1 MTCSDLID
9 AKKEVKHAESQR
21 SIVLLISS
29 KIQYI
34 FISLIDLKAKR
45 LTEVLYKLVKE
56 NKMKQLINKLKTIQ

>member
-56 NKMKQLINKLKTIQ
+56 NKMKQLINKLKTIR

>member
-1 MTCSDLID
+1 MACSDLID

>member
-9 AKKEVKHAESQR
+9 AKKKVKHAESQR
-21 SIVLLISS
+21 SIVLLIRS

>member
-1 MTCSDLID
+1 ML
-9 AKKEVKHAESQR
+9 KKKVKHAESQR

-56 NKMKQLINKLKTIQ
+56 NKIKQLINKLKTIQ